1 MYWLRR
7 EEVRKFS
14 AIGPSTKTDS
24 VPGTLPPSP
33 VWGTSGVMSTIQLC
47 KFIFLVRVRG
57 TLAELLFCIRLVLS
71 PDMLSGSPVQEVK
84 EVSLRS
90 RFNLCAYCTNAD
102 YSQRLDGP
110 SMASA

>member
-1 MYWLRR
+1 
-7 EEVRKFS
+7 
-14 AIGPSTKTDS
+14 
-24 VPGTLPPSP
+24 
-33 VWGTSGVMSTIQLC
+33 
-47 KFIFLVRVRG
+47 
-57 TLAELLFCIRLVLS
+57 
-71 PDMLSGSPVQEVK
+71 MLSGSPVQEVK